1 MNSFS
6 QKIEQIAINQL
17 GKKDF
22 FLLQNE
28 INVIPKLIF
37 PNEPIEG
44 MLKCNSNYKTGLLI
58 ATNKRILFI
67 ENQTIHGLNVYEFSF
82 SEIDN
87 LSFNPNTEF
96 GNIIIRIKNRV
107 ELFENINSEKG
118 YSFSLLINTF
128 LTSQKIDKQFQSSKG
143 SFSGIPKAEKVDL
156 EGIQEN
162 KVNTLYKKRVKY
174 AIIFSIVLILVIVK
188 IINYSEYKNDLST
201 TSIPIEYN
209 AQSNFNAIPPDNKKV
224 LEFIAKVK
232 KNYKVS
238 YDDIEKTYWVYDRS
252 NPVDVTKNG
261 IFVYFGMTESNFWS
275 RIKIQYF
282 GDDWLFI
289 KNYSFKIDNVVVD
302 YQPTATIERDNKSGY
317 VWEILD
323 ESPLENVQLDS
334 IWRLLENCNNA
345 KLRFRGDKYHNDKI
359 ITKNQLKSLKRMR
372 ALYEEA
378 REIYGIKPKQY

>member
-1 MNSFS
+1 LICLTKVNQTYIYELVLTKNRTNSNKS
-6 QKIEQIAINQL
+6 TRE
-17 GKKDF
+17 KDF

-209 AQSNFNAIPPDNKKV
+209 A
-224 LEFIAKVK
+224 
-232 KNYKVS
+232 
-238 YDDIEKTYWVYDRS
+238 
-252 NPVDVTKNG
+252 
-261 IFVYFGMTESNFWS
+261 
-275 RIKIQYF
+275 
-282 GDDWLFI
+282 
-289 KNYSFKIDNVVVD
+289 
-302 YQPTATIERDNKSGY
+302 
-317 VWEILD
+317 
-323 ESPLENVQLDS
+323 
-334 IWRLLENCNNA
+334 
-345 KLRFRGDKYHNDKI
+345 
-359 ITKNQLKSLKRMR
+359 
-372 ALYEEA
+372 
-378 REIYGIKPKQY
+378 